1 MNMERQNRGIVIGA
15 PVTSSQRRRCIAV
28 NCKQIFFDD
37 NPAGKKAIFSSS
49 FIAIQHRSA

>member
-1 MNMERQNRGIVIGA
+1 M
-15 PVTSSQRRRCIAV
+15 IAV
-28 NCKQIFFDD
+28 NCNQQIFFDD